1 VLKLP
6 QLEHPR
12 RIARLAE
19 QPAAW
24 AHYLVGRRRKRVA
37 AAVPP
42 EVFDPASIA
51 SLRLWLRGD
60 DIGVSDGLPVSLWP
74 DASGHG
80 NDVEQ
85 ITGMKQP
92 TFMSAQLGVHS
103 FVRFDGVDD
112 TLFKSSA
119 NGFTCATG
127 HTIIAVMNPTTAA
140 SFGMAVVTNYQ
151 CNEMRQ
157 GGSGGTAQWMIPS
170 GFNLVDGWDDLTG
183 LWKVWA
189 GTYNVATDT
198 MGLFING
205 VDQGTNVDAGTL
217 AVGDIYLGSRT
228 DTYHWIGDI
237 AEVLVFDDVLSA
249 TDRGNVESYLMGK
262 YGLA

>member
-1 VLKLP
+1 MLKLP

-24 AHYLVGRRRKRVA
+24 AHYLAGRRRKRLA

-60 DIGVSDGLPVSLWP
+60 DIGASDLSPVSLWP
-74 DASGHG
+74 DASSFG

-103 FVRFDGVDD
+103 FVRFDGIDD
-112 TLFKSSA
+112 TLFKASA
-119 NGFTCATG
+119 SGFSCATG

-140 SFGMAVVTNYQ
+140 SYGMAVVTNFG
-151 CNEMRQ
+151 CNELRQ
-157 GGSGGTAQWMIPS
+157 GGGGGTAQWMIPS
-170 GFNLVDGWDDLTG
+170 GFNQVEHLEWHLRRGQRSAGLVD
-183 LWKVWA
+183 
-189 GTYNVATDT
+189 
-198 MGLFING
+198 
-205 VDQGTNVDAGTL
+205 
-217 AVGDIYLGSRT
+217 
-228 DTYHWIGDI
+228 
-237 AEVLVFDDVLSA
+237 
-249 TDRGNVESYLMGK
+249 
-262 YGLA
+262 